1 MCKREKKT
9 TVKNK
14 LNFSFGAFFIAYFLW
29 VLGIIINAIPI
40 SFACV
45 KMILEDS
52 ESTFF
57 QLFWTNQDFLFIN
70 FSVVFLLLL
79 ELILLNNNA
88 SPKKA
93 LTIIMA
99 VYGFVLIVL
108 YTISSFADN
117 ITNYF
122 TNDEIINFNKTFL
135 GLTFLLGTIG
145 FIYTF
150 ASKEREVSV
159 E

>member
-1 MCKREKKT
+1 
-9 TVKNK
+9 
-14 LNFSFGAFFIAYFLW
+14 
-29 VLGIIINAIPI
+29 
-40 SFACV
+40 
-45 KMILEDS
+45 MILADS
-52 ESTFF
+52 KSTFF

-70 FSVVFLLLL
+70 FSVVFLLLI

-88 SPKKA
+88 FPKKA

-99 VYGFVLIVL
+99 IYGGVLIVL

-122 TNDEIINFNKTFL
+122 TNDEIINLNKTFL